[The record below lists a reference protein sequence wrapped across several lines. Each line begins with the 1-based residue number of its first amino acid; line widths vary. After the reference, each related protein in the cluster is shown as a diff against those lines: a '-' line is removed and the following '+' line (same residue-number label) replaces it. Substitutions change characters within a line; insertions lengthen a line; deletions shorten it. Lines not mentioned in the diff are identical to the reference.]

1 MLVSKRPFGCGICD
15 MSFTLAKALKEHV
28 EKTHFKE
35 QTENITKYQVNK
47 LHKNT
52 LNDES
57 SSLIE
62 KLHKSTE
69 TDESVNLIEQTEYI
83 LEPGTFL
90 ELKSQSDIESEADEE
105 VSKDLRTKYV
115 CKICKKHYAG
125 KHDDSC
131 GIS

>member
-1 MLVSKRPFGCGICD
+1 MMVTKRPFGCGICD
-15 MSFTLAKALKEHV
+15 MSFSFAKALKEHV
-28 EKTHFKE
+28 KKTHFKN
-35 QTENITKYQVNK
+35 QDNRLY
-47 LHKNT
+47 KNT
-52 LNDES
+52 LNNES
-57 SSLIE
+57 SHSIE
-62 KLHKSTE
+62 KLPQSSKTV
-69 TDESVNLIEQTEYI
+69 ESGNPIEQTEYI

-115 CKICKKHYAG
+115 CKICRKHYAG

>member
-35 QTENITKYQVNK
+35 QT
-47 LHKNT
+47 KNT
-52 LNDES
+52 N
-57 SSLIE
+57 
-62 KLHKSTE
+62 TV
-69 TDESVNLIEQTEYI
+69 ESVNPIEQTESI

-90 ELKSQSDIESEADEE
+90 ELKSQSDIESEADEG
-105 VSKDLRTKYV
+105 VFKDLRTKYV